1 MQKIKICPKN
11 LKGSVNIPPSKSLA
25 HRAIISAGLAKG
37 ESIIENIAYSKDIL
51 ATIHGMKSF
60 GVSINEIHKDDDKV
74 LNIKGISKI
83 GIENNIIDCIESG
96 STLRFLIPI
105 ALLQEH
111 KEVTFIGRGKLPQRP
126 LDEYYNIFHKEN
138 IFYQNE
144 KGNLP
149 LRIKGQLKPGEF
161 CLKGDISSQFITGLM
176 FALPL
181 LNGDSKIIITSKLES
196 KGYVDLTMDI
206 LNKFG
211 VKVEN
216 NLYKEFYIKG
226 NQSYISRNYKVEG
239 DFSQGAFWIVAGA
252 IGEEIICKNL
262 NINSLQRDK
271 EIINIIKS
279 MGGNIDINDD
289 FIKVSPSRLKG
300 VTIDASEI
308 PDLVPIL
315 AVAGLFSS
323 GVTKIINAKRVRIKE
338 CDRLHAIACE
348 LNKIGGEVEELEDG
362 LIIKGNKK
370 LKGGVVDSWN
380 DHRIAMALAVASI
393 ACEEPLI
400 INNSEAVEKS
410 YPNFWEEFKNV
421 GGDIETNDFNVK

>member
-1 MQKIKICPKN
+1 MQCIKIFPRK
-11 LKGSVNIPPSKSLA
+11 LRGSINIPPSKSLA
-25 HRAIISAGLAKG
+25 HRAIIAAGLAKG

-51 ATIHGMKSF
+51 ATIHGMKNF
-60 GVSINEIHKDDDKV
+60 GVCINEINKDNNRALD
-74 LNIKGISKI
+74 IKGVSR
-83 GIENNIIDCIESG
+83 IEIQNSIVDCIESG

-105 ALLQEH
+105 ALLQGDR
-111 KEVTFIGRGKLPQRP
+111 EVTFTGTGKLPQRP
-126 LDEYYNIFHKEN
+126 LDEYYNIFRNEN

-149 LRIKGQLKPGEF
+149 LRVKGKLKPGEF
-161 CLKGDISSQFITGLM
+161 HLKGDISSQFITGLM

-196 KGYVDLTMDI
+196 KAYVDLTMDI

-211 VKVEN
+211 IKIEN
-216 NLYKEFYIKG
+216 NLYREFYIKG
-226 NQSYISRNYKVEG
+226 NQSYLARDYKVEG
-239 DFSQGAFWIVAGA
+239 DFSQGAFWLTAGA
-252 IGEEIICKNL
+252 IGEEISCKNL
-262 NINSLQRDK
+262 NINSLQGDK

-279 MGGNIDINDD
+279 MGGIIDINHD
-289 FIKVSPSRLKG
+289 FIKANPSELKG
-300 VTIDASEI
+300 ITIDASEI

-315 AVAGLFSS
+315 AVAGSVS
-323 GVTKIINAKRVRIKE
+323 NGVTKIINAKRVRIKE

-348 LNKIGGEVEELEDG
+348 LNKIGGDIEELEDS

-410 YPNFWEEFKNV
+410 YPNFWEEFTNV
-421 GGDIETNDFNVK
+421 GGNIIYDMKIKL

>member
-1 MQKIKICPKN
+1 MQCIKIFPQKLTGGIN
-11 LKGSVNIPPSKSLA
+11 LPPSKSLA
-25 HRAIISAGLAKG
+25 HRAIIAAGLAKG

-60 GVSINEIHKDDDKV
+60 GVCINEINKDNNRALD
-74 LNIKGISKI
+74 IKGVSR
-83 GIENNIIDCIESG
+83 IEIQNNIVDCIESG

-105 ALLQEH
+105 ALLQGDS
-111 KEVTFIGRGKLPQRP
+111 EVTFTGTGKLPQRP
-126 LDEYYNIFHKEN
+126 LDEYYNIFRNEN

-149 LRIKGQLKPGEF
+149 LRVKGKLKPGEF
-161 CLKGDISSQFITGLM
+161 YLKGDISSQFITGLM

-196 KGYVDLTMDI
+196 KAYVDLTMNI

-211 VKVEN
+211 IKIEN

-226 NQSYISRNYKVEG
+226 NQSYIARDYKVEG
-239 DFSQGAFWIVAGA
+239 DFSQGAFWLMAGA
-252 IGEEIICKNL
+252 IGEEIRCKNL
-262 NINSLQRDK
+262 NINSLQGDK

-279 MGGNIDINDD
+279 MGGIIDINHD
-289 FIKVSPSRLKG
+289 FIKANPSKLKG
-300 VTIDASEI
+300 ITIDASEI

-315 AVAGLFSS
+315 AVAGSVSS

-348 LNKIGGEVEELEDG
+348 LNKIGGDVEELEDS

-370 LKGGVVDSWN
+370 LKGGAVDSWN

-410 YPNFWEEFKNV
+410 YPNFWKEFKNV
-421 GGDIETNDFNVK
+421 GGRIIEGNAEK